1 MALSIAGSGAIAWK
15 EGDPASEIGTRFVGR
30 QAAEMGGGTT
40 EMQRN
45 LISERLLQMPR
56 ELAADRGIPFNQ
68 VRHNA
73 MPNRERKS

>member
-1 MALSIAGSGAIAWK
+1 
-15 EGDPASEIGTRFVGR
+15 
-30 QAAEMGGGTT
+30 MGGGTT

-56 ELAADRGIPFNQ
+56 EVAADRGIPFKD

-73 MPNRERKS
+73 KATERGNG